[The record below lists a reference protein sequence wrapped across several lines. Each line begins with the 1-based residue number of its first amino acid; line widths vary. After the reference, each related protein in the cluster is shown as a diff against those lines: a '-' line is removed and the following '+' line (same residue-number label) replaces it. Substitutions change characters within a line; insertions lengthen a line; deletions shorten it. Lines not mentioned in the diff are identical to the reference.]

1 MLSLRRFIIRLLAF
15 PAALSSLSAQS
26 HASDLITGARTQ
38 LSAGHLDSAAVL
50 LRTALDT
57 TAHPTQDD
65 SLNAFVLRAILEFY
79 RGNDSLTR
87 AAFRQALA
95 IAPSISLPLLSQLD
109 PHLGEIFEA
118 ERRTV
123 TKGWGVYLANG
134 VDEKPRRVSGPPV
147 EYPPHFPRARATGT
161 ALVSVVVDTLGR
173 VEPGSV
179 QVQQTPDSGLIEPLK
194 RMVLASLYTPGRLR
208 GQAVRTL
215 VGLSIQLSPP
225 PLPNPT
231 ELVTAARNRL
241 AAGQADSALSLLRVA
256 LDSATHPRDGE
267 RVYALLT
274 RGLAWSARGR
284 DTLASRDFTEGL
296 RLYGDLMRRGVNLAP
311 FLRRL
316 ADSVRMGRGRGRA
329 RSGSSMEVPA
339 ASGAVDAQPVLV
351 SHPPIRFPP
360 ELAQLGAAGSVL
372 VEAMLDT
379 AGHIEAASLRVIQ
392 SANPGFNTEARRLVL
407 GSVYRPARVGGRP
420 VRTLIRQAITFV
432 NY

>member
-1 MLSLRRFIIRLLAF
+1 MLSLRSFITRLLVF

-26 HASDLITGARTQ
+26 HATDLIAGARAQ

-65 SLNAFVLRAILEFY
+65 RLNALVLSAILEFY

-87 AAFRQALA
+87 QAFQQALA
-95 IAPSISLPLLSQLD
+95 INPRISLPILSQLD

-118 ERRTV
+118 EQRTV
-123 TKGWGVYLANG
+123 TRSSSVYLANG

-147 EYPPHFPRARATGT
+147 EYPPHFPHGRATGT
-161 ALVSVVVDTLGR
+161 VLVSVVVDTLGR

-179 QVQQTPDSGLIEPLK
+179 QVIQTPDSTLIEPLK
-194 RMVLASLYTPGRLR
+194 RMVLASQYTPGRLR
-208 GQAVRTL
+208 GQAVRTF

-231 ELVTAARNRL
+231 ELVTAARSRL
-241 AAGQADSALSLLRVA
+241 DARQADSALSLLRVA
-256 LDSATHPRDGE
+256 LDSATHPSDGE
-267 RVYALLT
+267 RAYALLT
-274 RGLAWSARGR
+274 RGIAWSAMGR
-284 DTLASRDFTEGL
+284 DGQANLDFADAL
-296 RLYGDLMRRGVNLAP
+296 RLYGGLTRRGVVLAP

-316 ADSVRMGRGRGRA
+316 ADSVRLSRA
-329 RSGSSMEVPA
+329 RHNSTMEPPA
-339 ASGAVDAQPVLV
+339 ASGAIDAQPVLV

-360 ELAQLGAAGSVL
+360 EMAQLGAVGTVV

-379 AGHIEAASLRVIQ
+379 AGHIETASLRVAQ
-392 SANPGFNTEARRLVL
+392 SANPGFNAEARRLVL

-432 NY
+432 SY

>member
-1 MLSLRRFIIRLLAF
+1 MLSLRRFIFRLLAF

-26 HASDLITGARTQ
+26 HATDLITGARTQ

-65 SLNAFVLRAILEFY
+65 SLNAFVLRAILAFY
-79 RGNDSLTR
+79 GGNDSLTR

-95 IAPSISLPLLSQLD
+95 ITPNLSLPLLSQLD

-256 LDSATHPRDGE
+256 LDSASHPRDGE

-284 DTLASRDFTEGL
+284 DSLSSQDFTEGL
-296 RLYGDLMRRGVNLAP
+296 RLYGDLMRRGVDLAP

-316 ADSVRMGRGRGRA
+316 ADSVRLRRA
-329 RSGSSMEVPA
+329 RHNSSMEPPA

-351 SHPPIRFPP
+351 SHPLIRFPP
-360 ELAQLGAAGSVL
+360 EMAQLGAAGTVV

-379 AGHIEAASLRVIQ
+379 AGHIEAASLRVAQ
-392 SANPGFNTEARRLVL
+392 SANPGFNGEARRLVL